1 MLSNGHV
8 RALEGRILPS
18 PILVTPSNLFET
30 SNKNKSARFGFSNK
44 VLGLECSEDTV
55 CFFRD
60 N

>member
-18 PILVTPSNLFET
+18 PILVTPSKLFET

-55 CFFRD
+55 
-60 N
+60 